1 MTTPIML
8 ITGGGRGIG
17 AATAQLA
24 AHAGYFVIINYRKD
38 DASANALKDAI
49 LEAGGKAECLQA
61 DITDAEQVRTL
72 FDKIQNTWG
81 TISALVN
88 NAGILETQTSFVETD
103 LSRWQRVFNTN
114 VFGTMLCCQ
123 AAFKQMAFS
132 QSGKGG
138 SIVNVSSLASV
149 YGSPNEY
156 VDYAAS
162 KGAVD
167 SFSKGFALEVASDG
181 IRVNVVRP
189 GLIYTDMHAEGGE
202 AGRVDRLGPNLPMK
216 RGGQPEEVAEAIL
229 WLLSDKASYTT
240 GGIIDVGGGR

>member
-1 MTTPIML
+1 VKTSIIL

-17 AATAQLA
+17 AATAKLA
-24 AHAGYFVIINYRKD
+24 AKQGYRVILNYRKD
-38 DASANALKDAI
+38 ASSAENVVADI
-49 LEAGGKAECLQA
+49 LASGGLAHCLQA
-61 DITDAEQVRTL
+61 DISDAEQVTDMFSLIR
-72 FDKIQNTWG
+72 KKWG
-81 TISALVN
+81 PIRALVN
-88 NAGILETQTSFVETD
+88 SAGILEQQARFVDTKPE
-103 LSRWQRVFNTN
+103 RWQRIFKTN
-114 VFGTMLCCQ
+114 VFGTMQCCQ
-123 AAFKQMAFS
+123 EAFQDMALS
-132 QSGKGG
+132 LGGQGG
-138 SIVNVSSLASV
+138 SIVNVSSLAAV

-189 GLIYTDMHAEGGE
+189 GLIYTDMHADGGE
-202 AGRVDRLGPNLPMK
+202 AGRVDRIGPNLPLQ

-240 GGIIDVGGGR
+240 GGFIDVGGGR

>member
-1 MTTPIML
+1 MRKPILL

-17 AATAQLA
+17 AATAKLA
-24 AHAGYFVIINYRKD
+24 ARQGYRVVINYRKD
-38 DASANALKDAI
+38 ATSAEQVIADILAS
-49 LEAGGKAECLQA
+49 GGLAHCIQA
-61 DITDAEQVRTL
+61 DISDAEQVTKL
-72 FDKIQNTWG
+72 FDRIHQTWG
-81 TISALVN
+81 AISALVN
-88 NAGILETQTSFVETD
+88 NAGVLETQMTFVETD
-103 LSRWQRVFNTN
+103 LNRWKRIFETN
-114 VFGTMLCCQ
+114 VFGTMLCSQ
-123 AAFKQMAFS
+123 AAFKHMAIS
-132 QSGKGG
+132 QNGSGG

-167 SFSKGFALEVASDG
+167 SFSKGFALEVAGDG

-189 GLIYTDMHAEGGE
+189 GLIYTDMHTDGGE
-202 AGRVDRLGPNLPMK
+202 TGRVDRIAPNLPLQ

-240 GGIIDVGGGR
+240 GGFIDVGGGR